1 MMSNGDLSTTPTSL
15 RGLGSRSICC
25 ATALILVALPLLN
38 GCSVAALMNEQTI
51 NQRLDGM
58 DARLR
63 ALETA
68 KVAADAR
75 ITQEPA
81 R

>member
-1 MMSNGDLSTTPTSL
+1 MTIVN
-15 RGLGSRSICC
+15 RAYSRAC
-25 ATALILVALPLLN
+25 ATALILALSLLS
-38 GCSVAALMNEQTI
+38 GCSMAALMNEQTI
-51 NQRLDGM
+51 NQRLDSM

-68 KVAADAR
+68 KAATDAR
-75 ITQEPA
+75 AAQEPV

>member
-1 MMSNGDLSTTPTSL
+1 
-15 RGLGSRSICC
+15 
-25 ATALILVALPLLN
+25 VALPLLS

-51 NQRLDGM
+51 NQRLDSM

-68 KVAADAR
+68 KAAANAKSP
-75 ITQEPA
+75 QQPVQ
-81 R
+81 